1 MQRISVITV
10 NFNNRDGL
18 FTTIKSVLHQ
28 TYKNIE
34 YIIIDGGSTDGST
47 DVMSDY
53 LKSGKFN
60 KFVRFYSCSEYDGG
74 IYYGMNKGIA
84 QATGDY
90 CLFLNSGDY
99 FCDDTVLNKVFGN
112 KNYSEDLVIG
122 RQKHITR
129 LGFSHSR
136 HFYLDL
142 INKYFFFADTFP
154 HQCTFIRKSM
164 LEKTK
169 GYHTDYKIVSDWIFW
184 YEAVVD
190 YNATISITDTHI
202 AIQQPNGVSSNLDKC
217 ISETNAYLMK
227 RNAQISETDMLNIR
241 NYTSLA
247 LSYKI
252 ATRSALGRFLV
263 KVATLINK

>member
-1 MQRISVITV
+1 MNKLSIITV

-18 FTTIKSVLHQ
+18 LTTIKSVLCQ

-34 YIIIDGGSTDGST
+34 YIIIDGGSSDGSAELINW
-47 DVMSDY
+47 Y
-53 LKSGKFN
+53 KEKGYFN
-60 KFVRFYSCSEYDGG
+60 KFSNFYSCSEHDGG
-74 IYYGMNKGIA
+74 IYYGMNKGIEK
-84 QATGDY
+84 ATGDY

-99 FCDDTVLNKVFGN
+99 FCNNKVLNKVFFE
-112 KNYSEDLVIG
+112 KKYSEDLIVG

-136 HFYLDL
+136 HLYVGL
-142 INKYFFFADTFP
+142 INKYFFFADTLP

-190 YNATISITDTHI
+190 YNATISITNTHI

-217 ISETNAYLMK
+217 THETNDYLMK

-241 NYTSLA
+241 HSISLA

-252 ATRSALGRFLV
+252 ATKSTLGRMLV
-263 KVATLINK
+263 KIATLINK